1 MKLDKLKTNKG
12 KFFDDVLII
21 KPDIFKDNR
30 GFFCESWNKNI
41 FNSKIR
47 KIDFCQENHSFS
59 KKNVLRGLHFQ
70 TKPNAQLKF
79 VECISGTIFDV
90 VVDLRKKSST
100 FLHWGGIKLS
110 EENNTQILIPE
121 GYAHGFYTLSDEAH
135 LIYKVNNYW
144 NKESERTIIWNDIS
158 LSINWRINNKPLLSK
173 KDAIGKTIKNLP
185 QSDFF

>member
-79 VECISGTIFDV
+79 VRCISGTIFDV

-110 EENNTQILIPE
+110 DENNTQILIPE

-158 LSINWRINNKPLLSK
+158 LSINWKINNKPLLSK

>member
-12 KFFDDVLII
+12 KFFDDVIII
-21 KPDIFKDNR
+21 KPEIFKDNR
-30 GFFCESWNKNI
+30 GLFYESWNKKN

-59 KKNVLRGLHFQ
+59 RRNVLRGLHFQ
-70 TKPNAQLKF
+70 TKPHAQLKF
-79 VECISGTIFDV
+79 VECISGEVFDV
-90 VVDLRKKSST
+90 VVDLRKNSST
-100 FLHWGGIKLS
+100 FLDWGGIELS

-121 GYAHGFYTLSDEAH
+121 GYAHGFYTLSNKAH

-158 LSINWRINNKPLLSK
+158 LSINWRLNNQPLLSK
-173 KDAIGKTIKNLP
+173 KDTFGQTIQKFPPSEL
-185 QSDFF
+185 F

>member
-1 MKLDKLKTNKG
+1 MKVIKTNLESCLVIEPKT
-12 KFFDDVLII
+12 FSDE
-21 KPDIFKDNR
+21 R
-30 GFFCESWNKNI
+30 GFFREVYQEIRYTEMANI
-41 FNSKIR
+41 RLRFVQDNQSR
-47 KIDFCQENHSFS
+47 SS
-59 KKNVLRGLHFQ
+59 YNVLRGLHFQ
-70 TKPNAQLKF
+70 IKPHAQLKL
-79 VECISGTIFDV
+79 VECISGAVFDV

-100 FLHWGGIKLS
+100 FLHWGSIKLS